1 MAQEETTQQ
10 KEKDTAAKSGSSMS
24 TIIIIVA
31 VVVIFGGCGF
41 GACWFLKTRKTT
53 TPTQSVGQST
63 PAKMESIA
71 SDTASTANTWFYDL
85 EPVVANLDVPGVTRY
100 VRVSLKLE
108 MSSKVDQ
115 KKGENFLAGKMP
127 IMANWLNIYLAS
139 LNLDDVRGEHNL
151 QRIQS
156 HILRAF
162 NDQLFPQQEP
172 QILGILFR
180 EFNVQ

>member
-1 MAQEETTQQ
+1 MAEEQTEQNQ
-10 KEKDTAAKSGSSMS
+10 KDKAAKSDGSMS
-24 TIIIIVA
+24 TILTIIA
-31 VVVIFGGCGF
+31 VVVLFGSCGF
-41 GACWFLKTRKTT
+41 ATCWFLKTRN
-53 TPTQSVGQST
+53 VAT
-63 PAKMESIA
+63 PANAEQTPPVKSESIA
-71 SDTASTANTWFYDL
+71 ASGTSGGTWFYDL

-115 KKGENFLAGKMP
+115 KKCENFLANKTP
-127 IMANWLNIYLAS
+127 VLANWLNIYLAS

-172 QILGILFR
+172 QVLGILFR